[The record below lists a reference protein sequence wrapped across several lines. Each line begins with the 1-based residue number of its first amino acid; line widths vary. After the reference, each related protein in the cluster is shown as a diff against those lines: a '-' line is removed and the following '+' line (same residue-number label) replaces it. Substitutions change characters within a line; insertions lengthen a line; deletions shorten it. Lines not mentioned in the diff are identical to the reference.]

1 MSFSKKFLKSR
12 AACKVQFTVTAEQA
26 QGASCVYLV
35 GDFNS
40 WSSASNPMKKLKN
53 GGFSLEVDLP
63 SGQDYQFRYVTD
75 SGLWFNDDK
84 ADAYV
89 PSPFS
94 GDDNSL
100 VKV

>member
-1 MSFSKKFLKSR
+1 MAYSKKFLKSR
-12 AACKVQFTVTAEQA
+12 AACKVQFTVTGDQA
-26 QGASCVYLV
+26 RGASAVYLV

-40 WSSASNPMKKLKN
+40 WSRTSNPMKKLKS

-63 SGQDYQFRYVTD
+63 SGQDYQFRYITD
-75 SGLWFNDDK
+75 TGIWFNDD
-84 ADAYV
+84 AAEAYV
-89 PSPFS
+89 PNPFS